1 MSGEADDP
9 PASAPT
15 AGGTPGTTPLFV
27 DTGAF
32 YARLDE
38 SDAHHQRA
46 QAIFDAIKSGDL
58 PYRPLYTNR
67 YVLAELAT
75 LTLGRVGH
83 AAAVGTLERIRES
96 PTFNVEPVGEATFTS
111 TCEQFAQYD
120 DQEISFFD
128 HITGVMARERD
139 VEHVFTFDPDDFRT
153 LGFTVV
159 PADTGEP

>member
-1 MSGEADDP
+1 MSDAQGAR
-9 PASAPT
+9 
-15 AGGTPGTTPLFV
+15 PLFI

-32 YARLDE
+32 FAAAVDDDKNHARASAVFE
-38 SDAHHQRA
+38 
-46 QAIFDAIKSGDL
+46 AIAAGDL

-111 TCEQFAQYD
+111 TCKQFAQYD

>member
-1 MSGEADDP
+1 MSDGSGA
-9 PASAPT
+9 
-15 AGGTPGTTPLFV
+15 TPLFI

-32 YARLDE
+32 FAANVEDDTNHE
-38 SDAHHQRA
+38 RA
-46 QAIFDAIKSGDL
+46 SAVFKAIAAGEL

-75 LTLGRVGH
+75 LTLGRVEH
-83 AAAVGTLERIRES
+83 AAAVDALETVRQS
-96 PTFNVEPVGEATFTS
+96 PTFNIEPVSEATFAS
-111 TCEQFAQYD
+111 TCEQFAQYG

-128 HITGVMARERD
+128 HVTGVMARERG

-159 PADTGEP
+159 PEDTAEP